1 MKSGSEF
8 TFHFLMIKHTQHDW
22 LLDVLVKHNQ
32 NTTNVD
38 FCPLIH
44 HLLKSLYHQRLSYV
58 SLLTSTKRG
67 NVLNCVKSRRVI
79 ASRSSVDL
87 CAHRRSERL
96 HNQSHPIPAALIEK
110 TLLNLLSTHLSLQPV
125 GMNDTSFDL
134 CCTVPSPS
142 PISVRVHL

>member
-1 MKSGSEF
+1 MFRFYVSF
-8 TFHFLMIKHTQHDW
+8 QHMQHYW
-22 LLDVLVKHNQ
+22 LLVVLVKYNH
-32 NTTNVD
+32 NTTVVD
-38 FCPLIH
+38 FCPFIH
-44 HLLKSLYHQRLSYV
+44 HLYHLSYV

-67 NVLNCVKSRRVI
+67 NVLNCVKLRRVI

-96 HNQSHPIPAALIEK
+96 DNQRHPIPAALIEK

-125 GMNDTSFDL
+125 GMNDTSFDF